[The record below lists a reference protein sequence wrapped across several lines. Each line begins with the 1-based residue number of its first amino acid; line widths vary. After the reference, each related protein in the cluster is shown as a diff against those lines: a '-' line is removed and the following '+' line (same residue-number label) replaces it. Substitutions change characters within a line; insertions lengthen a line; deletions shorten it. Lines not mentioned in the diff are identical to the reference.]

1 MTTVELLAR
10 LRDLGIRLWA
20 EGERLRYH
28 APEGALTAE
37 LRAEIVASKAEILV
51 FLAQAASATQPV
63 VAAIPPASRTESLP
77 LSFAQERLWFIDRLQ
92 PGSSAYNMPQVVRL
106 RGRLDVGALR
116 ASLTEVVRRHEILR
130 TTFSMSGDD
139 RGGEPIQL
147 IHPPAEVALACHD
160 LSALPAAERDSA
172 ARLRA
177 TDETGRP
184 FDLQHGPL
192 LRALLIRTRDDEH
205 LLVLTL
211 HHIVSDGWS
220 TGLLIR
226 ELTTHYS
233 AAVHRAPASLPPLP
247 IQYADY
253 AVWQR
258 QTLTGDRLN
267 AELDYWQR
275 QLAGIPELLAL
286 PTDRPRPAQ
295 QTFNGAIETAPIPA
309 ALIAGLTLLS
319 QREDATLF
327 MTLLAAF
334 QTLLQRYTAQRDI
347 VVGSPI
353 SGRNHAQIEGLIGF
367 FVNMLALRLDLSGN
381 PTFRELLR
389 RARETTLQ
397 AYAHQ
402 DVPFEKIVE
411 AVQPERALN
420 HAPIF
425 QVVFMLQHAA
435 PVSYQL
441 PDLELSALELEHTVA
456 KFDLAL
462 ALNESADG
470 MSATIEYSTDLF
482 ERATITRMLDHYLL
496 LLSAIAADPDRR
508 IGKLSLLTEAERA
521 QLDVWQGT
529 TAGNAEQ
536 RCAHELFA
544 AQAARTP
551 DAIAVAFVGPSGETE
566 QLSYAE
572 LDRRSSQLAR
582 YLRQDHSA
590 GAEQLIGLFLER
602 SPELI
607 VAILGVLKAGSA
619 YVPLDPTYPVE
630 RLRFMLADAGIPLV
644 LTQQR
649 LREQL
654 AALLPAQ
661 STLLALDAEWPAIAA
676 VEPQA
681 TDVQVMPDQLAY
693 VIYTSGSTGRP
704 KGVLV
709 PHRGIGNLA
718 QAQIAAFDVRPSSRV
733 LQFAALSFDAAVSE
747 IWMALL
753 AGAALY
759 LAPRE
764 SLLPGPGLIEL
775 FEQHAITVV
784 TLPPSALAELPSADL
799 PDLRTLALAGEAAPP
814 ELIARWS
821 RNGRRI
827 LNAYGPTETT
837 VCATIAID
845 PGSKQRPPIGQPLA
859 NTQAYVLDAQL
870 QPQPIGLT
878 GELYI
883 GGVGVARGYLSRPDL
898 TAERFVPDPFSR
910 PEGTPPGS
918 RLYRTGD
925 LARWRSD
932 GMLDYLGR
940 RDEQVKLRGF
950 RIEIGEIEAVLSQ
963 HPAIRQCAVL
973 AREIGGSARLVAYV
987 VGEQKNQGTR
997 EQNKDQN
1004 QEPRTKNLEEHSTEN
1019 KEQNERM
1026 NASALIPPSPVATE
1040 VEAGRGSGQGGAGGE
1055 GLIPDLRDFLQD
1067 RLPSYMIPS
1076 AFVLL
1081 DALPVTPNG
1090 KLDRKAL
1097 PEPIHALNPEGIA
1110 PRDRWELHLARIWQE
1125 LLHSGPLS
1133 IHDNFFRRGGDSL
1146 LAVRLVARIEQ
1157 ELGRQIPVARLV
1169 GAPTIAQIAALLRQ
1183 QPADQTWSPLVEI
1196 QPGADRPPLFCVH
1209 PIGGHVLCYVKLAQQ
1224 IGAEQPVYGLQVR
1237 GLEADQ
1243 VPSQSIAAMAAEYL
1257 AAIREVQPHGP
1268 YLLLGWSFGGVV
1280 AFEMAQQLLRN
1291 GEEIALLA
1299 IVDSSLDPPIKAAP
1313 TPAEEVLNLAWGMGG
1328 IFGKELGITAEDLEG
1343 LHQDQQL
1350 QFLLERAQ
1358 SLEVVPADIGLEQLH
1373 RYLGVFRASIQAAHS
1388 YVPRACP
1395 QPILLLQAEQAD
1407 PERQALLVADWRAVA
1422 AGGLTVESAPGNHYS
1437 MMREPQQMA
1446 ERLRHAIDRMLA
1458 GATISTSPT
1467 A

>member
-1 MTTVELLAR
+1 
-10 LRDLGIRLWA
+10 
-20 EGERLRYH
+20 
-28 APEGALTAE
+28 
-37 LRAEIVASKAEILV
+37 
-51 FLAQAASATQPV
+51 
-63 VAAIPPASRTESLP
+63 
-77 LSFAQERLWFIDRLQ
+77 
-92 PGSSAYNMPQVVRL
+92 
-106 RGRLDVGALR
+106 
-116 ASLTEVVRRHEILR
+116 
-130 TTFSMSGDD
+130 
-139 RGGEPIQL
+139 
-147 IHPPAEVALACHD
+147 
-160 LSALPAAERDSA
+160 
-172 ARLRA
+172 
-177 TDETGRP
+177 
-184 FDLQHGPL
+184 
-192 LRALLIRTRDDEH
+192 IRTRDDEH

-334 QTLLQRYTAQRDI
+334 QTLLHRYTAQRDI

-367 FVNMLALRLDLSGN
+367 FVNMLALRLDLGGN
-381 PTFRELLR
+381 PSFRDLLR

-462 ALNESADG
+462 SLNESPDG
-470 MSATIEYSTDLF
+470 MSATIEYNTDLF
-482 ERATITRMLDHYLL
+482 ARPTITRMLSHYGL
-496 LLSAIAADPDRR
+496 LLSAIADNPDRR
-508 IGKLSLLTEAERA
+508 IGELSLLTEAERA
-521 QLDVWQGT
+521 QLGVWQGT
-529 TAGNAEQ
+529 TVGNYEQ

-551 DAIAVAFVGPSGETE
+551 DAIAVAFVGASGETE
-566 QLSYAE
+566 QLTYAE

-582 YLRQDHSA
+582 YLRQHHSA

-619 YVPLDPTYPVE
+619 YVPLDPTYPAE

-661 STLLALDAEWPAIAA
+661 STILALDAQWPVIAA
-676 VEPQA
+676 EEPQA
-681 TDVQVMPDQLAY
+681 ADAQVVPEQLAY

-775 FEQHAITVV
+775 FEQHAISVV
-784 TLPPSALAELPSADL
+784 TLPPSALAELPAADL
-799 PDLRTLALAGEAAPP
+799 PELRTLALAGEAAPP

-821 RNGRRI
+821 CDERRI

-837 VCATIAID
+837 VCATIAIE
-845 PGSKQRPPIGQPLA
+845 PGSSQRPPIGRPIA
-859 NTQAYVLDAQL
+859 NTQAYVLDAQM
-870 QPQPIGLT
+870 QPVPIGLS
-878 GELYI
+878 GELYL
-883 GGVGVARGYLSRPDL
+883 GGVSVARGYLNRPDL
-898 TAERFVPDPFSR
+898 TAERFVPDPFADK
-910 PEGTPPGS
+910 PGS

-925 LARWRSD
+925 LARWRPD
-932 GMLDYLGR
+932 GTLDYLGR

-950 RIEIGEIEAVLSQ
+950 RIEIGEIEAVLAQ

-973 AREIGGSARLVAYV
+973 AREIGGSTRLVAYV
-987 VGEQKNQGTR
+987 VE
-997 EQNKDQN
+997 
-1004 QEPRTKNLEEHSTEN
+1004 EPRTKNREPNEQTNKETNEQRTKN
-1019 KEQNERM
+1019 KEQNERTI
-1026 NASALIPPSPVATE
+1026 ATSVITPPPLLWQSE
-1040 VEAGRGSGQGGAGGE
+1040 RGPGGE
-1055 GLIPDLRDFLQD
+1055 GLHTFLAE
-1067 RLPSYMIPS
+1067 RLPSYMLPS
-1076 AFVLL
+1076 AFVVL
-1081 DALPVTPNG
+1081 DALPVTPSG
-1090 KLDRKAL
+1090 KLDRRAL
-1097 PEPIHALNPEGIA
+1097 PEPVHALNPEGIA
-1110 PRDRWELHLARIWQE
+1110 PRDRWELHLARLWQE

-1157 ELGRQIPVARLV
+1157 ELGRQIPVARLI

-1183 QPADQTWSPLVEI
+1183 QPADQTWSPLVAI

-1224 IGAEQPVYGLQVR
+1224 IGADQPVYGLQVR
-1237 GLEADQ
+1237 GLDVDQ
-1243 VPSQSIAAMAAEYL
+1243 VPSTSIAEMAAEYL

-1280 AFEMAQQLLRN
+1280 VFEMAQQLLHD

-1343 LHQDQQL
+1343 RDQDQQL

-1407 PERQALLVADWRAVA
+1407 PERQALLIADWREVA

-1446 ERLRHAIDRMLA
+1446 ERLRHAIDQMLA